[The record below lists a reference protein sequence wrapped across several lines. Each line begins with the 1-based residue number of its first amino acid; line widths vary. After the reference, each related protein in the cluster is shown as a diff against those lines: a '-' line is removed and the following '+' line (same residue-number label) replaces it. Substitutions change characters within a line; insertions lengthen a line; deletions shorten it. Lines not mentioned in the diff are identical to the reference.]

1 MGVFNMV
8 EEDNNQDK
16 QTKKEDDEDINP
28 ELQKIRMRKL
38 QRLIQMKK
46 EAEKKKEQMLSLNQK
61 IELVLKVLMQPDAYA
76 YYKSIK
82 ERDEKLYQNIT
93 SALLPPQIINQLDL
107 LISYLYRGMLRRSI
121 ISLIDIQ
128 YLERQILG
136 IGPQITIKKRNQEA
150 KSLSSF
156 LREEE

>member
-1 MGVFNMV
+1 MV